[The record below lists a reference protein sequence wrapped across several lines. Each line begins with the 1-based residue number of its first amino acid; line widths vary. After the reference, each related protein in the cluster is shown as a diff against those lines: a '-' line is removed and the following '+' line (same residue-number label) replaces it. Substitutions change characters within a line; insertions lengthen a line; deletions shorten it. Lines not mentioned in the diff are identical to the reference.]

1 MGHENTDQNLDS
13 ENIQINSTNEIQDE
27 KFASFYLP

>member
-1 MGHENTDQNLDS
+1 MEHENNEQNLDS
-13 ENIQINSTNEIQDE
+13 ENIQLNSEIQDE